1 MQYCKMFSVLVLGV
15 FQINWTS
22 EISTQ
27 SGKHWNLL
35 LFHTYS
41 RSIFQRHI
49 SWQVP
54 KIAFQSL
61 QIWIFSGGGYPQTP
75 LQGYLLPSAL
85 AIMPPWYKNLA
96 TALIHNFSSCHQ
108 SISNCLSAAI
118 DSFKRFVLQTKN
130 NVQSRFIIKSFLGQL
145 DSFGFTHCMLS
156 EHCLVARLTSCQ
168 KNTGKAWH

>member
-1 MQYCKMFSVLVLGV
+1 M
-15 FQINWTS
+15 TS
-22 EISTQ
+22 AENSISEPP
-27 SGKHWNLL
+27 NLNIFWRRISPDPPTRL
-35 LFHTYS
+35 LT
-41 RSIFQRHI
+41 
-49 SWQVP
+49 
-54 KIAFQSL
+54 AFGTSNNA
-61 QIWIFSGGGYPQTP
+61 PQ
-75 LQGYLLPSAL
+75 
-85 AIMPPWYKNLA
+85 YKNLA